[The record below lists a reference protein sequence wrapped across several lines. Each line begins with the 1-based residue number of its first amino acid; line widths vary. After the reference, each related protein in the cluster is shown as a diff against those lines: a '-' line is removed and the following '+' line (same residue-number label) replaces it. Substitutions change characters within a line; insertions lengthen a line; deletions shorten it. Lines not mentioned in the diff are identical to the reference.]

1 MSNTE
6 PVATTES
13 ASDNPATYLVVP
25 VIPQQTTSESVLY
38 FHAVQGSNEWIPVSP
53 KDLNAKVKNHNA
65 NKIRLKQPSDDEVKA
80 HANLFPDYFDEAAQL
95 YAGVAKTLGQDD
107 GLKSMFTPG
116 DDGVMTIPV
125 NPGTT
130 RGLILVF
137 TKASD
142 PDHPQLVTQLIAST
156 DPEIKNSTGGRDPEQ

>member
-6 PVATTES
+6 AVATTES

-38 FHAVQGSNEWIPVSP
+38 FHAVQGSNEWVPVSP

-80 HANLFPDYFDEAAQL
+80 HANLFPDYFDDAAQL
-95 YAGVAKTLGQDD
+95 D

-130 RGLILVF
+130 RGLILLF